1 MNNSL
6 KMFLLAAE
14 ELNFTRAA
22 ERAFVTQQCLSDH
35 IKRLETS
42 YNIKLFKRKPNIELT
57 PEGQAMLRYA
67 SKIQA
72 LEVSMIQELSDIHE
86 GIRGTI
92 YFGISNNRGALI
104 IPKFVPRFQEVFPNI
119 DVQIMLDE
127 TRRLEPLLLNGKL
140 DMFLGGDTIQHEL
153 FERTPIYED
162 PIYLIVSAS
171 LLKTYFPD
179 SYEQT
184 VQMFSHGADLS
195 RFEHVPFVQGHMIS
209 TTTQATA
216 QFLLKNHITLK
227 TPISVSNFITMIE
240 LCRSGK
246 YAAIAP
252 SFHLLEV
259 IRREQVGIHDG
270 EKLHIFP
277 IKGFDKKLNIEII
290 THRDAQPL
298 RHRKVFINLLR
309 ESLLEEN
316 KKVQDYIAA
325 QYS

>member
-127 TRRLEPLLLNGKL
+127 TRRLEPLLL
-140 DMFLGGDTIQHEL
+140 M
-153 FERTPIYED
+153 
-162 PIYLIVSAS
+162 VS
-171 LLKTYFPD
+171 
-179 SYEQT
+179 
-184 VQMFSHGADLS
+184 
-195 RFEHVPFVQGHMIS
+195 
-209 TTTQATA
+209 
-216 QFLLKNHITLK
+216 
-227 TPISVSNFITMIE
+227 
-240 LCRSGK
+240 
-246 YAAIAP
+246 
-252 SFHLLEV
+252 
-259 IRREQVGIHDG
+259 
-270 EKLHIFP
+270 
-277 IKGFDKKLNIEII
+277 
-290 THRDAQPL
+290 
-298 RHRKVFINLLR
+298 
-309 ESLLEEN
+309 
-316 KKVQDYIAA
+316 
-325 QYS
+325 